1 MNILWILED
10 ALRPANMGCYGY
22 SRNTTPNCDGLARE
36 GVVFDQMIAT
46 ASHTLPPIIS
56 MIMSQNT
63 ATHGIVNC
71 KAFAA
76 WKYHGTWDGVRT
88 PLHTLA
94 ERGFLIDGELVAR
107 WKPLG
112 FTTETPS
119 GKIEDFFEKNRK
131 QPWFFYAEPYTT
143 HLPYNPPEEYLQ
155 RFLPPDYQPPP
166 GALER
171 MEVVRKYLIVHPSG
185 CISKL
190 EAGENDPLPDD
201 ETDDAHRRTAGTV
214 DLQPGDQ
221 PYVQALY
228 DGEVRVFDD
237 LVGRWITKLKQ
248 LGIFEDTLIIITADH
263 GEELMERG
271 HVGHS
276 SCNLHGTLYDE
287 SIRVPLIMHWP
298 KRLPRNCR
306 VAEQV
311 SHIDLMPTLFEL
323 LGLPKEPGMEG
334 ESMLPLIE
342 GRNGRFPKAAFAET
356 TPAGWQA
363 LTGDHREIWCL
374 RTNRW
379 KLILNT
385 DTNGKQQQFEL
396 FDLEHDPEERQ
407 NAFQKHT
414 GMAAKLRKQLEAY
427 VDRARDKRKS

>member
-22 SRNTTPNCDGLARE
+22 SRDTTPNCDALARN
-36 GVVFDQMIAT
+36 GVVFERMIAT
-46 ASHTLPPIIS
+46 ASHTLPPIVS
-56 MIMSQNT
+56 MLMSQTT
-63 ATHGIVNC
+63 ATHGVVNC
-71 KAFAA
+71 ERFAA
-76 WKYHGTWDGVRT
+76 WKDGRAWAGVRT

-94 ERGFLIDGELVAR
+94 DRGFLIDGELVAR

-119 GKIEDFFEKNRK
+119 DQIEAFFEKNQGR
-131 QPWFFYAEPYTT
+131 PWFFYAEPYPT
-143 HLPYNPPEEYLQ
+143 HLPYNPPEEYLR
-155 RFLPPDYQPPP
+155 RFLPSDYRPDA
-166 GALER
+166 GTLER
-171 MEVVRKYLIVHPSG
+171 MQVVRRFLIVHPSG

-190 EAGENDPLPDD
+190 EAGEKDPLPDD
-201 ETDDAHRRTAGTV
+201 QSDAAHKRTAGTV
-214 DLQPGDQ
+214 DLQPQDR

-237 LVGRWITKLKQ
+237 LVGRWVAKLKQ
-248 LGIFEDTLIIITADH
+248 LGVFDDTLILITADH

-287 SIRVPLIMHWP
+287 SIHVPLIMHWP
-298 KRLPRNCR
+298 KRLPRGSR
-306 VAEQV
+306 VSAQA
-311 SHIDLMPTLFEL
+311 SHIDVMPTLFDL
-323 LGLPKEPGMEG
+323 LGLSRDPAMEG

-342 GRNGRFPKAAFAET
+342 GCRQCFRELAFTES

-363 LTGDHREIWCL
+363 LADDNRELWCV
-374 RTNRW
+374 RTNNW

-385 DTNGKQQQFEL
+385 DGAGRRRDYEL
-396 FDLEHDPEERQ
+396 YDLARDPGERR
-407 NAFQKHT
+407 NLWGERSAV
-414 GMAAKLRKQLEAY
+414 AATLRGELDRY
-427 VDRARDKRKS
+427 VARARANRR